1 MGVLQT
7 HMKWLTNDVLDVD
20 FGCLNRK
27 KGNKM
32 DDINNLY
39 NFPTLTLEQAIEE
52 HRKMWN
58 WIADKLEDS
67 EYMDE
72 IYEHSHISYIAIYQL
87 KTIYVDKYCNEDKQ
101 LRKILDENAD
111 CFACVASIM
120 TGDEDS
126 CSGCPFVWGEEERC
140 SQLNSPYMK
149 LKLFIN
155 DTITRTKETDKQ
167 ASAYAREIANLKL
180 KEG

>member
-1 MGVLQT
+1 MTDLRSKPKGINALRVGVLQT

-27 KGNKM
+27 KGNK
-32 DDINNLY
+32 
-39 NFPTLTLEQAIEE
+39 
-52 HRKMWN
+52 
-58 WIADKLEDS
+58 
-67 EYMDE
+67 MDE